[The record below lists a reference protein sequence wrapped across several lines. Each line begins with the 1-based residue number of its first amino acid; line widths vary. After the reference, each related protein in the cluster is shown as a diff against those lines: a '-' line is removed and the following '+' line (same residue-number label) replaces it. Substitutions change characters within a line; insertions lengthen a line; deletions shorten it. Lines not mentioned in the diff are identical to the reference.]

1 MRRLWPVAIL
11 SLFLITGCGG
21 KVVSPVAQ
29 TVVGK
34 LPTSTTP
41 AGDPAAGKTQFMAS
55 GCTACHT
62 FRPAASNGKVG
73 PDLDNLKAAAAKAGE
88 PLDQYVQTS
97 IQDPNAYITPGYKS
111 GVMPMLPLT
120 PTQVANLVAFLTK
133 SS

>member
-1 MRRLWPVAIL
+1 MVA
-11 SLFLITGCGG
+11 
-21 KVVSPVAQ
+21 PVAQ
-29 TVVGK
+29 TVVGT

-41 AGDPAAGKTQFMAS
+41 AGDPAAGKTQFTAS

-62 FRPAASNGKVG
+62 FAPAGSNGKVG
-73 PDLDNLKAAAAKAGE
+73 PDLDGLKAAAAKAGQ
-88 PLDQYVQTS
+88 PLDQFVSSS
-97 IQDPNAYITPGYKS
+97 ITDPNSYIAPGFKS